1 MTYGPAMGT
10 GFRFSINKLIEKRK
24 YWIPHRKSTMIRIDI
39 LGEPKGH
46 GKFIWA
52 SEGNLRGLSR
62 QPLLDGCR
70 ALHAAGKSDQEVVG
84 LYRNGRLEMSCQLG
98 WGREMVV
105 IDAPSRGPLLAR
117 YSDFIKKSYLPT
129 GQSE

>member
-1 MTYGPAMGT
+1 
-10 GFRFSINKLIEKRK
+10 
-24 YWIPHRKSTMIRIDI
+24 MIRIDI

-70 ALHAAGKSDQEVVG
+70 ALHAAGKSDREVVG

-98 WGREMVV
+98 WGRKKTIVERSKTGIQVQTWLPSPYRGS
-105 IDAPSRGPLLAR
+105 APDS
-117 YSDFIKKSYLPT
+117 
-129 GQSE
+129 